1 MVHVQNSQGGSS
13 HCQHPG
19 LVQLA
24 FPWGQDCM
32 ARLYMTRRR
41 DQARVGVK
49 LVRKL
54 RLVTNKMIMKI
65 QQDGVWRYRLIIKTQ
80 RQKMTSLQDEESA
93 GLACLC
99 PLLLAGV
106 PRNWSLSTIST
117 IPTSPCIRWTL
128 LSARSY
134 TLRVNCFFQ
143 SSLANSLQSLSLTL
157 ARVQQ
162 IKMQASPAHWVEDQ
176 PSYHSY
182 RCSKKCTCWSQSH
195 CFSIHHLR

>member
-1 MVHVQNSQGGSS
+1 
-13 HCQHPG
+13 
-19 LVQLA
+19 
-24 FPWGQDCM
+24 
-32 ARLYMTRRR
+32 
-41 DQARVGVK
+41 
-49 LVRKL
+49 
-54 RLVTNKMIMKI
+54 
-65 QQDGVWRYRLIIKTQ
+65 
-80 RQKMTSLQDEESA
+80 MTSLQDKESA

-157 ARVQQ
+157 ARVQL

-182 RCSKKCTCWSQSH
+182 RCSNKCTCWSQSH